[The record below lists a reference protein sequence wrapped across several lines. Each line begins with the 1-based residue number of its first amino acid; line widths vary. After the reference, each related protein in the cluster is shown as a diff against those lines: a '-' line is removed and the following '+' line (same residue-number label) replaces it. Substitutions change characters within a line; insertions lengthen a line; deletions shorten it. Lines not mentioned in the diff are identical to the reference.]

1 MLMALST
8 APRLVTIA
16 LPVIAWALQRRSRQA
31 VAGSMLPRMLQKLLL
46 KLNRGRVLPRKRRQ
60 GKAHHHCHD
69 D

>member
-16 LPVIAWALQRRSRQA
+16 LIVIAWALQRRSRQA
-31 VAGSMLPRMLQKLLL
+31 VAGSMPRMLQKLLL
-46 KLNRGRVLPRKRRQ
+46 KLNGGRVVPRKRHQR
-60 GKAHHHCHD
+60 KAHHHCHD